1 MPKEIVYDQTR
12 AFDVEV
18 TWSRE
23 GSHVQ
28 IATVVPPA
36 QSDQHPA
43 SLGSLLDSWSIDER
57 YLATG
62 LYATLDRDGINRL
75 IRALRR
81 ARDQAFGADA

>member
-1 MPKEIVYDQTR
+1 MPKEIVYDQAR
-12 AFDVEV
+12 MFNVELK
-18 TWSRE
+18 WSNE

-36 QSDQHPA
+36 QTAEAPA
-43 SLGSLLDSWSIDER
+43 SLGALVDSWSREDR

-62 LYATLDRDGINRL
+62 LYATLDRNGINRL

>member
-1 MPKEIVYDQTR
+1 MPKEIVYDDAR
-12 AFDVEV
+12 MFNVELR
-18 TWSRE
+18 WSAE

-36 QSDQHPA
+36 RTSDAPA
-43 SLGSLLDSWSIDER
+43 SLGALVDSWSPEER
-57 YLATG
+57 FLATG
-62 LYATLDRDGINRL
+62 LFATLDRNGINRL